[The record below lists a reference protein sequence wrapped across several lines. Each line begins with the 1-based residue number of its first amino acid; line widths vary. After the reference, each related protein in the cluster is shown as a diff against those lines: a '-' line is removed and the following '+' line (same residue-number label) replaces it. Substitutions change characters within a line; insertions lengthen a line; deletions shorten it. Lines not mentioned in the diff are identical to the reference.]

1 MCGIV
6 ACILKDD
13 KKAAPVLLESIRKLE
28 YRGYDSVGLATIS
41 NDTLYLKKGKGKIDD
56 LSSEGFKDLPGN
68 IGIAHVR
75 WATHG
80 IPSTENA
87 HPHTDS
93 KNNIAVVHNGI
104 IENYNELKF
113 KLEKEGHEFE
123 SETDTEVIPHLLE
136 KFTDT
141 GLSLEEA
148 LNETIKVIQGSYAF
162 VAISKEEPNNLV
174 AVRNKSPLIVG
185 VSDNEFYIAS
195 DVPAILK
202 YTRDVIYVDDEE
214 TLVLDNQGPVFKD
227 FDGNIVEHEIT
238 KIDWDESMA
247 EKGGYDHF
255 MIKEIHETASA
266 VENTLIEKD
275 RIKEMVDDMGEIKR
289 VCFLACG
296 TSYHAALTGKY
307 LLENLGGIPTEV
319 VLASEFSFHVPT
331 LDENTLVISISQ
343 SGETRDTL
351 NALELA
357 KNRSKT
363 MTIVNV
369 LGSSMTRM
377 VDYVIY
383 TKAGP
388 EIAVAATKSYLSQ
401 LTAVYLFSAILTKND
416 ELLNQLDAV
425 PGFIEDALNCENDM
439 RHIGIKYKYSDDFF
453 FIGRGYTYPTALE
466 GALKLKEVSYIHSE
480 GYAAGE
486 LKHGPLA
493 LVNNL
498 FPVVAIVPPGSSY
511 LKTLSN
517 IEEIVARG
525 SDLVSI
531 GPKKQ
536 ELIEISSDI
545 VYMDENIP
553 EILAPLVYVIPLQ
566 FLSYYI
572 AVLRGLDPDKP
583 RNLAKCVTVE

>member
-136 KFTDT
+136 KFTDS

-162 VAISKEEPNNLV
+162 VAISKDEPNNLV

-202 YTRDVIYVDDEE
+202 YTRDIIYVDDEE
-214 TLVLDNQGPVFKD
+214 TLVLDNQGSVFKD

-275 RIKEMVDDMGEIKR
+275 RIKEMVDDMGEINR

-331 LDENTLVISISQ
+331 LDEKTLVISISQ

-480 GYAAGE
+480 AYAAGE

-531 GPKKQ
+531 GPKRQ
-536 ELIEISSDI
+536 ELMEISSDI

-566 FLSYYI
+566 FLSYYV